1 MRGLELV
8 ALIVFICVAAGV
20 INNWLKHRGKR
31 PQQPDDLEERLR
43 KLSELEERVE
53 VLEKIV
59 TDRKFDLEQQF
70 RDLERS

>member
-1 MRGLELV
+1 MRVFEFV
-8 ALIVFICVAAGV
+8 TIIVILGMAAG
-20 INNWLKHRGKR
+20 IIKTWLKHKGERSR
-31 PQQPDDLEERLR
+31 QPDELEERLR
-43 KLSELEERVE
+43 RLSELEERVE

>member
-20 INNWLKHRGKR
+20 INNWLKNRGKR